1 MLGFDG
7 NAIST
12 HALFIPAIL
21 GARAEDGTH
30 VLLRPC
36 HQILTFSKPD
46 LGWTAMQC
54 HVAPVDAARKKHM
67 ILVVLAAHDRAE
79 AFPTDKVVAHC
90 DHEGAAATE
99 MGRFD
104 SIRDR
109 TAIGCVADIEAS
121 FDLGDAW

>member
-54 HVAPVDAARKKHM
+54 HIALVDAARKKHM

-79 AFPTDKVVAHC
+79 AFPADKVVTHC
-90 DHEGAAATE
+90 YHGSTTATE

-109 TAIGCVADIEAS
+109 AAISCVANIEAP
-121 FDLGDAW
+121 FDL